1 MKYLLLLGAAAVI
14 YFVLARHTPVAPV
27 VEAVKQAEVAPL
39 TTGDRNVKPA
49 TTAFKRPFD
58 RTHEALAAEGRRMKD
73 EE

>member
-14 YFVLARHTPVAPV
+14 YFVLARNTPVAPV
-27 VEAVKQAEVAPL
+27 VEAVKQAEVVPL

-49 TTAFKRPFD
+49 TTALKRPFD

>member
-39 TTGDRNVKPA
+39 TTGDRNVKGA

>member
-14 YFVLARHTPVAPV
+14 YFVLARHTPIAPV